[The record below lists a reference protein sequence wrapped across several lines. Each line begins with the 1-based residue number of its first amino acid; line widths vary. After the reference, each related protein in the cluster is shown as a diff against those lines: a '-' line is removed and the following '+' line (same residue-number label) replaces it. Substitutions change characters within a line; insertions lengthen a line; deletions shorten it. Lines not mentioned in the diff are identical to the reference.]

1 MSNEQSPIA
10 SDAKYSIEV
19 TTRKVLFWQMFFRLI
34 ISKIIIR
41 EQSVASRIKKVIFKW
56 ALFPVPSSLSLSKVL
71 ENINSA
77 NSFLYNIIRIT
88 GFPVWARVTVRSFNS
103 SPSYVSSQK

>member
-41 EQSVASRIKKVIFKW
+41 EQSVASRIKK

-88 GFPVWARVTVRSFNS
+88 GFPIWARVTMRSFNS
-103 SPSYVSSQK
+103 SPSYVSPQK